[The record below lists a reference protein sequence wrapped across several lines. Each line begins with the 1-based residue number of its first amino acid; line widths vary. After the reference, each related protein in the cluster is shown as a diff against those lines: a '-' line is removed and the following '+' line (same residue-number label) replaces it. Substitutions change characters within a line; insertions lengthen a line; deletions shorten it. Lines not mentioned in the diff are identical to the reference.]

1 MNYYSLRLKPV
12 RYADILLFNVML
24 CNGTVPRVREHICGY
39 QTLEHI
45 VWNFCFVACRWWTY
59 TWCVMLSELCTISHR
74 CLISIFFYRCLSTF
88 HVCTASVWLFV
99 QPAAILG
106 QNRPRAIHTGYVF
119 CETLTSMNINPRCP
133 VDCPGTQYRGR
144 FSLLCGNSCAKGSS
158 DGPQTIQDWYTKE
171 ANCFT
176 SSAWTNVRCDISAPL
191 VFRCKSKSCY
201 AQCNASHNSAD
212 KA

>member
-1 MNYYSLRLKPV
+1 MQWDCPACTRAHLWIPNVRTHCLEFLFCSLSLMDLYLMRHVKRTVHNISPV
-12 RYADILLFNVML
+12 SYIN
-24 CNGTVPRVREHICGY
+24 
-39 QTLEHI
+39 
-45 VWNFCFVACRWWTY
+45 
-59 TWCVMLSELCTISHR
+59 
-74 CLISIFFYRCLSTF
+74 FFYRCLSTF
-88 HVCTASVWLFV
+88 YVCTASVWLFV